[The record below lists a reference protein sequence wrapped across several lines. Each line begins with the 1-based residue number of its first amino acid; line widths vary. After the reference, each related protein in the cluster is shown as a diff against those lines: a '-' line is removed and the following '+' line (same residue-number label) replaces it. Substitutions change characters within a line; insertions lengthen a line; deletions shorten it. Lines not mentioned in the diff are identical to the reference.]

1 MTELTTRQYIILSL
15 FLIMAS
21 KLMTMPI
28 SIFATAQ
35 NDAIISILL
44 GSLVEIGLVLLIT
57 WVIKKNPNTSLIG
70 LLKRK
75 VGTPIAYAIIFVLYA
90 FVILKFIFV
99 MLEIFAFFKDYLY
112 DDFNPLIFAL
122 STFFVVG
129 YISYKGCR
137 TMGRTC
143 EILFPII
150 VVGLVVALVSNVKFV
165 SFDKM
170 LPYLDNGLLPTIKGV
185 GENLFYFGN
194 ALPLLFFVGKV
205 HISPRFLS
213 KTAWASTALFAFILI
228 FCFAFYDIF
237 GYSTI
242 LSTFAISD
250 YTQYDPYILDLQ
262 RLNWLSMM
270 LDITKLFC
278 SASILLYC
286 MGQAGKWILHTRSS
300 FFPII
305 ISLAVQFGLSTIIN
319 FSLHDSQRLI
329 TTYISYF
336 TAGLMVLTIILCI
349 ILSIHRREKCPSDS
363 LTKS

>member
-1 MTELTTRQYIILSL
+1 MTELTTRQFVILSL
-15 FLIMAS
+15 FLVLTS

-28 SIFATAQ
+28 NIYAAAQ
-35 NDAIISILL
+35 NDAIFCIII
-44 GSLVEIGLVLLIT
+44 GSLVEIGLV
-57 WVIKKNPNTSLIG
+57 SLIALVIYRNPG
-70 LLKRK
+70 VNLLDLLKAK
-75 VGTPIAYAIIFVLYA
+75 LGSCLAYITVFVLYA
-90 FVILKFIFV
+90 FLICKFIFV
-99 MLEIFAFFKDYLY
+99 LLEIFAFFKDYLY
-112 DDFNPLIFAL
+112 DDFNPVIFAL
-122 STFFVVG
+122 ATFFVIG

-150 VVGLVVALVSNVKFV
+150 VIGLIIALVSNIKFV
-165 SFDKM
+165 TFDKM
-170 LPYLDNGLLPTIKGV
+170 LPYFDQGILPTIRGA
-185 GENLFYFGN
+185 GQNMFFFGN

-205 HISPRFLS
+205 KLKPHFVA
-213 KTAWASTALFAFILI
+213 KTTGACAGVLAFVLI

-242 LSTFAISD
+242 LSSFAISD

-286 MGQAGKWILHTRSS
+286 MGQAAKWMTHARSS

-305 ISLAVQFGLSTIIN
+305 GSLIIQFALSTIIN
-319 FSLHDSQRLI
+319 FSLHDSQTLI
-329 TTYISYF
+329 SDYLSYI
-336 TAGLMVLTIILCI
+336 TLGLMGIVAILCTI
-349 ILSIHRREKCPSDS
+349 FCLGRSKCQKDS

>member
-1 MTELTTRQYIILSL
+1 MTELTTRQFIIISL
-15 FLIMAS
+15 FLVTTS

-28 SIFATAQ
+28 SIFITAK
-35 NDAIISILL
+35 NDAISSVLFGAVIELMLILL
-44 GSLVEIGLVLLIT
+44 ICLVISR
-57 WVIKKNPNTSLIG
+57 NPNTSLFT
-70 LLKRK
+70 LLKNRLGK
-75 VGTPIAYAIIFVLYA
+75 VLGYFVIFVLYC
-90 FVILKFIFV
+90 FVITKFIFV
-99 MLEIFAFFKDYLY
+99 LIEIFTFFKDYLY
-112 DDFNPLIFAL
+112 DDFSPIIYTL

-137 TMGRTC
+137 TLGRTF

-150 VVGLVVALVSNVKFV
+150 VIGLVIALVSNFDFV
-165 SFDKM
+165 SFGAMMPYFDEGI
-170 LPYLDNGLLPTIKGV
+170 LPSLRGV

-205 HISPRFLS
+205 RINSHFVT
-213 KTAWASTALFAFILI
+213 KTTLANVGLFAFILL

-286 MGQAGKWILHTRSS
+286 LGQASKSILHTQSS

-305 ISLAVQFGLSTIIN
+305 ISLFIQFCLAWVIN
-319 FSLHDSQRLI
+319 FSLNNSQ
-329 TTYISYF
+329 
-336 TAGLMVLTIILCI
+336 TIITDYLSYITGGIIALTLLLCI
-349 ILSIHRREKCPSDS
+349 VLCLKGGKNAKTNIQ
-363 LTKS
+363 